1 MNNFLEYLLTLEL
14 NQIEQ
19 RQKFFLNSLIRET
32 NYKQRFDTL
41 ELYDLCTLAKSKK
54 VNRSK
59 DSYNPI
65 ENKSYR

>member
-1 MNNFLEYLLTLEL
+1 MNNFLEYLLSLEL

-54 VNRSK
+54 IDGSK
-59 DSYNPI
+59 YCYNPI
-65 ENKSYR
+65 EYKSDR